1 MALLSNK
8 QINSALI
15 SLDDWIFSDNKILK
29 DISFDTYLSGIEFVN
44 SLAKIAEEKN
54 HHPDLKVGWCRVEVI
69 FTSHD
74 QGGVTDQ
81 CIEMAKMV
89 EFILKS

>member
-8 QINSALI
+8 EIDSALKY
-15 SLDDWIFSDNKILK
+15 LDGWIFSNNKIYK
-29 DISFDTYLSGIEFVN
+29 DFSFDTYLNGIEFVN
-44 SLAKIAEEKN
+44 SLAIMAEEKN
-54 HHPDLKVGWCRVEVI
+54 HHPDLNVGWCRVEVI

-81 CIEMAKMV
+81 CIEMAKVV
-89 EFILKS
+89 ESILK

>member
-1 MALLSNK
+1 MLSNK
-8 QINSALI
+8 EIKFAL
-15 SLDDWIFSDNKILK
+15 SELNGWSFSDNKIHK
-29 DISFDTYLSGIEFVN
+29 NFSFKAYMDGIIFVN
-44 SLAKIAEEKN
+44 NLAKIAEEKN
-54 HHPDLKVGWCRVEVI
+54 HHPDLNVGWCRVEVN

-89 EFILKS
+89 ESIFK

>member
-8 QINSALI
+8 EIDSALEY
-15 SLDDWIFSDNKILK
+15 LDGWVLSKNKILK
-29 DISFDTYLSGIEFVN
+29 NISFDTYLNGIEFVN

-74 QGGVTDQ
+74 QGGVADQ

-89 EFILKS
+89 ASILE

>member
-8 QINSALI
+8 EIDSALKH
-15 SLDDWIFSDNKILK
+15 LDGWIFSNNKIYK
-29 DISFDTYLSGIEFVN
+29 DFSFDTYLNGIEFVN
-44 SLAKIAEEKN
+44 SLARIAEEKN
-54 HHPDLKVGWCRVEVI
+54 HHPDLNVGWCRVEVI

-74 QGGVTDQ
+74 QGGVTDK

-89 EFILKS
+89 ESILK

>member
-8 QINSALI
+8 EIDSALEY
-15 SLDDWIFSDNKILK
+15 LDGWVLSKNKILK
-29 DISFDTYLSGIEFVN
+29 NISFDTYLNGIEFVN

-54 HHPDLKVGWCRVEVI
+54 HHPDLNVGWCRVEVF

-89 EFILKS
+89 ESILE

>member
-8 QINSALI
+8 EIDSALEY
-15 SLDDWIFSDNKILK
+15 LDGWVLSKNKILK
-29 DISFDTYLSGIEFVN
+29 NISFDTYLNGIEFVN
-44 SLAKIAEEKN
+44 SLATIAEEKN
-54 HHPDLKVGWCRVEVI
+54 HHPDLNVGWCRVEVI

-74 QGGVTDQ
+74 QGGVTEQ

-89 EFILKS
+89 ESIFK

>member
-8 QINSALI
+8 EIDSALEY
-15 SLDDWIFSDNKILK
+15 LDGWVLSKNKILK
-29 DISFDTYLSGIEFVN
+29 NISFDTYLNGIEFVN

-89 EFILKS
+89 ESILE

>member
-1 MALLSNK
+1 VALLSNK
-8 QINSALI
+8 EIDSALEY
-15 SLDDWIFSDNKILK
+15 LDGWVLSKNKILK
-29 DISFDTYLSGIEFVN
+29 NISFDTYLNGIEFVN

-89 EFILKS
+89 ESILE

>member
-8 QINSALI
+8 EIDSALEY
-15 SLDDWIFSDNKILK
+15 LDGWVLSKNKILK
-29 DISFDTYLSGIEFVN
+29 NISFDTYLNGIEFVN

-54 HHPDLKVGWCRVEVI
+54 HHPDLNVGWCRVEVI

-74 QGGVTDQ
+74 QGGVTDK

-89 EFILKS
+89 ESILK

>member
-8 QINSALI
+8 EIDSALEY
-15 SLDDWIFSDNKILK
+15 LDGWVLSKNKILK
-29 DISFDTYLSGIEFVN
+29 NISFDTYLNGIEFVN
-44 SLAKIAEEKN
+44 SLARIAEEKN
-54 HHPDLKVGWCRVEVI
+54 HHPDLNVGWCRVEVI

-89 EFILKS
+89 ESILE

>member
-8 QINSALI
+8 EIDSALKY
-15 SLDDWIFSDNKILK
+15 LDGWIFSNNKIYK
-29 DISFDTYLSGIEFVN
+29 DFSFDTYLNGIEFVN

-74 QGGVTDQ
+74 QGGVTDK

-89 EFILKS
+89 ESILK

>member
-8 QINSALI
+8 EIDSALEY
-15 SLDDWIFSDNKILK
+15 LDGWVFSKNKILK
-29 DISFDTYLSGIEFVN
+29 NISFDTYLNGIEFVN

-89 EFILKS
+89 ESILE

>member
-29 DISFDTYLSGIEFVN
+29 DISFDTYLNGIEFVN
-44 SLAKIAEEKN
+44 SLAKIA
-54 HHPDLKVGWCRVEVI
+54 
-69 FTSHD
+69 
-74 QGGVTDQ
+74 
-81 CIEMAKMV
+81 
-89 EFILKS
+89 

>member
-8 QINSALI
+8 EIDSALEY
-15 SLDDWIFSDNKILK
+15 LDGWVLSKNKILK
-29 DISFDTYLSGIEFVN
+29 NISFDTYLNGIEFVN

-89 EFILKS
+89 ESILKS

>member
-8 QINSALI
+8 EIDSALEY
-15 SLDDWIFSDNKILK
+15 LDGWVFSKNKILK
-29 DISFDTYLSGIEFVN
+29 NISFETYLNGIEFVN

-54 HHPDLKVGWCRVEVI
+54 HHPDLKVGWCRVEII

-89 EFILKS
+89 ESILK

>member
-1 MALLSNK
+1 MSLLTSK
-8 QINSALI
+8 EVDSALKY
-15 SLDDWIFSDNKILK
+15 LDGWIFSNNKIYK
-29 DISFDTYLSGIEFVN
+29 DFSFDTYLNGIEFVN

-74 QGGVTDQ
+74 QGGVTSD
-81 CIEMAKMV
+81 CISMAKTV
-89 EFILKS
+89 DKL

>member
-8 QINSALI
+8 EIDSALKY
-15 SLDDWIFSDNKILK
+15 LDGWIFSNNKIYK
-29 DISFDTYLSGIEFVN
+29 DFSFDTYLNGIEFVN
-44 SLAKIAEEKN
+44 SLARIAEERN
-54 HHPDLKVGWCRVEVI
+54 HHPDLNVGWCRVEVI

-74 QGGVTDQ
+74 QGGVTDL

-89 EFILKS
+89 ESILKQ

>member
-8 QINSALI
+8 EIDSALEY
-15 SLDDWIFSDNKILK
+15 LDGWVLSKNKILK
-29 DISFDTYLSGIEFVN
+29 NISFDTYLNGIEFVN

-81 CIEMAKMV
+81 CIEMAKIV
-89 EFILKS
+89 ESII

>member
-8 QINSALI
+8 EIDSALEY
-15 SLDDWIFSDNKILK
+15 LDGWVLSKNKILK
-29 DISFDTYLSGIEFVN
+29 NISFDTYLNGIEFVN

-89 EFILKS
+89 ESIFK

>member
-8 QINSALI
+8 EIDSALEY
-15 SLDDWIFSDNKILK
+15 LDGWVFSKNKILK
-29 DISFDTYLSGIEFVN
+29 NISFDTYLNGIEFVN

>member
-8 QINSALI
+8 EIDSALEY
-15 SLDDWIFSDNKILK
+15 LDGWVFSKNKILK
-29 DISFDTYLSGIEFVN
+29 DISFDTYLNGIEFVN

-54 HHPDLKVGWCRVEVI
+54 HHPDLKVGWCRVEII

-89 EFILKS
+89 ESILE

>member
-8 QINSALI
+8 EIDSALKY
-15 SLDDWIFSDNKILK
+15 LDGWIFSNNKIYK
-29 DISFDTYLSGIEFVN
+29 DFSFDTYLNGIEFVN
-44 SLAKIAEEKN
+44 SLARIAEEKN
-54 HHPDLKVGWCRVEVI
+54 HHPDLNVGWCRVEVI

-81 CIEMAKMV
+81 CIEMAMMV
-89 EFILKS
+89 ESIF

>member
-8 QINSALI
+8 EIDSALEY
-15 SLDDWIFSDNKILK
+15 LDGWVLSKNKILK
-29 DISFDTYLSGIEFVN
+29 DISFDTYLNGIEFVN

-54 HHPDLKVGWCRVEVI
+54 HHPDLKVGWCRVEVV